1 LDQVHEQNNRKLV
14 ELFHQRE
21 RAWQEEQWVA
31 DEQKIQNDLRLITL
45 HAEQERQWQ
54 REQEEADELE
64 YQNNLKLTRLHAERE
79 RAWQANQKSMWD
91 RIKSAWQDTIQPE
104 AMARMPILNN
114 ALTAA
119 DQAAPGGPQAMA
131 VAVLTSLLVDS
142 TQFAEL
148 LERINPLLQA
158 GADVIG
164 AFFEPIMPLITV
176 LSSALTPALSVFA
189 HVVGSMGL
197 PVMQA
202 LFPVF
207 KGLGLVALGVT
218 IAFGHAWNLLASVIN
233 AALGWLGVNLK
244 LIDTGELGEAFEALK
259 NMTWEQAAATEA
271 ATNAMYNVPHG
282 FKIALRRFE
291 AATAEPWSPG
301 GTSGSRSAG
310 ASQAASV
317 AREGARGLNVYL
329 TFSGP
334 VYGMDHFEDVVVQAV
349 DRANGRAQRT
359 RYGFAGAGA

>member
-1 LDQVHEQNNRKLV
+1 
-14 ELFHQRE
+14 
-21 RAWQEEQWVA
+21 
-31 DEQKIQNDLRLITL
+31 
-45 HAEQERQWQ
+45 
-54 REQEEADELE
+54 
-64 YQNNLKLTRLHAERE
+64 
-79 RAWQANQKSMWD
+79 
-91 RIKSAWQDTIQPE
+91 
-104 AMARMPILNN
+104 MARMPILNN
-114 ALTAA
+114 AVTAA
-119 DQAAPGGPQAMA
+119 DQAAAGGPQAMA
-131 VAVLTSLLVDS
+131 IAVLASLLVDS

-158 GADVIG
+158 AADVVG

-189 HVVGSMGL
+189 HVVGSIGL
-197 PVMQA
+197 PIMQA

-218 IAFGHAWNLLASVIN
+218 IAFGHAWNVLASVIN

-244 LIDTGELGEAFEALK
+244 LIDTGELGEAFQALAA
-259 NMTWEQAAATEA
+259 MTWDQAAATEA